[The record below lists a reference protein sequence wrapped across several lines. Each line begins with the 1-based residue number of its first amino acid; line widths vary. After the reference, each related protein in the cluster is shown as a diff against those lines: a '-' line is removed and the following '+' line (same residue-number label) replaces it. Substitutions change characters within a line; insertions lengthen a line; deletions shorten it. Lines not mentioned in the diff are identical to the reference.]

1 MKTSSQSLFRLAR
14 ADASVKEKV
23 ALLENL
29 LPPDSEEGGPPVMRI
44 RQNEQQ
50 KLMFNAFGL
59 PIFDLA
65 LATEALQR
73 LANLGEEYLS
83 RFDLYGEEVTTIY
96 E

>member
-1 MKTSSQSLFRLAR
+1 M
-14 ADASVKEKV
+14 KEKV

-29 LPPDSEEGGPPVMRI
+29 LPPDSEEGSPPVMPI

-65 LATEALQR
+65 LAAEALQR

-83 RFDLYGEEVTTIY
+83 RFDIYGEEVTTIY